1 MLPEIGQQRVIIE
14 SVSPEVNAG
23 RYAIKRIVGE
33 PVIVEADIFADGHD
47 ALTCM
52 LLYQRSGDKT
62 WQTTEMQPLGN
73 DRWRGTFCPSALGTM
88 LYTIQAW
95 VDHFRTWQ
103 RDLHKRVAAE
113 QDVAVDLLI
122 GADLVEQALQRA
134 TDAGAKGDA
143 RRLSSIVRQLRD
155 ARSQTKAV
163 QAALN
168 PDLLGLMNRFPD
180 LRYAVT
186 YERVLSVT
194 VDRERARFSAW
205 YELFPRSTATTPN
218 THGTFADLEARLPYI
233 ASMGF
238 DIVYLPPIHPIGVQF
253 RKGKNNRVQA
263 EPDDVGSPWAIGSA
277 AGGHTAIHP
286 QLGTLDDFRRVVQR
300 AKELDMEIA
309 LDIAFQCSP
318 DHPWVK
324 KHPDWFRQRPDGTI
338 QYAENPPKKYQD
350 IYPINF
356 ETDDWEN
363 LWKELR
369 DVMLYWI
376 KQGVKAFRVDN
387 PHTKSFRFWE
397 WAIAEIRAKHPDVI
411 FLSEA
416 FSRPRIMYNLAK
428 LGFTQSYTYFTWRN
442 SKYELTEYLTEL
454 TQTEVKEYF
463 RPNFWPNTPDILHAF
478 LQHGGIP
485 ACKIRLILAAMMT
498 ANYGMYGPV
507 LELGIVTPREPG
519 SEEYL
524 DSEKYQLRYWE
535 LDQPHSLRD
544 LIARVNQ
551 IRRTNIA
558 LQSNHNVLFHP
569 TDNEQI
575 ICFSKHTD
583 DHSNRIVVVVSLDP
597 FHVQSGWVGLDL
609 AALGIDAHPY
619 HVHDLLADATYLWNA
634 DSWNYVELNPQHLPA
649 HIFRI

>member
-143 RRLSSIVRQLRD
+143 RRLNSIVRQLRD

-507 LELGIVTPREPG
+507 FELGIVTPREPG

>member
-143 RRLSSIVRQLRD
+143 RRLNSIVRQLRD

-498 ANYGMYGPV
+498 ANYGVYGPV